1 MEKNNT
7 IDTQELFNKY
17 DEIIN
22 ITMVNLYTLCKDTK
36 TIVISGIDRK
46 NKDHL
51 FMLRVALL
59 AKDIYNFPLKMR
71 IGLWDWIVL
80 NWKMR
85 KLSRRVPRELEL
97 GPGVNVP
104 ELLEFMYPP
113 IKSYMGEDFKFE
125 HIYNQFYKGELG

>member
-80 NWKMR
+80 NWRMR
-85 KLSRRVPRELEL
+85 KLSRRVPRELES

>member
-36 TIVISGIDRK
+36 TIVISGIDKK

-80 NWKMR
+80 NWRMR
-85 KLSRRVPRELEL
+85 KLSRRIPRELES

>member
-1 MEKNNT
+1 MEKNN
-7 IDTQELFNKY
+7 IISTQELFNKY

-80 NWKMR
+80 NWRMR
-85 KLSRRVPRELEL
+85 KLSRRVPRDLEP
-97 GPGVNVP
+97 GPGVNEP

>member
-36 TIVISGIDRK
+36 TIVISGIDKK

-80 NWKMR
+80 NWRMR
-85 KLSRRVPRELEL
+85 KLSRRVPRELES

>member
-36 TIVISGIDRK
+36 TIVISGMDRK

-80 NWKMR
+80 NWRMR
-85 KLSRRVPRELEL
+85 KLSRRVPRELES